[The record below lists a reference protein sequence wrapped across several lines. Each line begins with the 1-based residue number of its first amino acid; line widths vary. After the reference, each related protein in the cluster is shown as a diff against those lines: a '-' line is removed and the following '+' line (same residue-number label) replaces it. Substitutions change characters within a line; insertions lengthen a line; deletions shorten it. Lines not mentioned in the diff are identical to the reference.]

1 VAITLQVH
9 KSRRVVPLRWKRA
22 RHGDPHRHFPDVDDR
37 GYRSTEFSPIVG
49 ILQGKEAVVRVEREL
64 VEDGAELFVTSSN
77 TAKVSIVDPADGKL
91 PATKIMDV
99 KLKGVAGADP
109 EEVQVAV
116 RFGTKTG
123 PVVARL
129 LARCYTRRR
138 VVVTPHVV
146 TIAGPGGVGGV
157 ASTANVAAIMELVIA
172 IWRHA
177 GVEFQVGATVND
189 NVTFATAGILS
200 DNPFPG
206 EIATL
211 LGTNHV
217 PNTINAYFVPQIG
230 TGGVLGYGFSR
241 PSSVTFGTGN
251 PGIILGDRT
260 AAGDV
265 HDTPWAGNDLAHEC
279 GHFFQLWHPNNQQPP
294 KEREDTWAR
303 RMLMHNYNTQ
313 PKQKKQAWKDDT
325 GYGQL
330 NGFARRGCLIT
341 HKHIDHIAT
350 DNECATSRAAILA
363 GPY

>member
-1 VAITLQVH
+1 LAISLSVF
-9 KSRRVVPLRWKRA
+9 KSRRLVPLRWKRA
-22 RHGDPHRHFPDVDDR
+22 RHGDPHRRYPDIDDR
-37 GYRSTEFSPIVG
+37 GSRTPEFSPIVG

-64 VEDGAELFVTSSN
+64 IEDDADLFIKSSD
-77 TAKVSIVDPADGKL
+77 ASKVSIVDPADGKL
-91 PATKIMDV
+91 PAAQAMDV
-99 KLKGVAGADP
+99 TLKGVSGGNPAEAKVEVHFGAD
-109 EEVQVAV
+109 
-116 RFGTKTG
+116 TG

-129 LARCYTRRR
+129 LVRCYTRRR
-138 VVVTPHVV
+138 VVITPHLV
-146 TIAGPGGVGGV
+146 TIAGPGGVGGI
-157 ASTANVAAIMELVIA
+157 ASTANVAAITALVRA
-172 IWRHA
+172 IWRQA
-177 GVEFQVGATVND
+177 GVELRVGATANEA
-189 NVTFATAGILS
+189 VTLATPGVLS

-211 LGTNHV
+211 LGTNFV
-217 PNTINAYFVPQIG
+217 PNTINVYFVRQIG

-260 AAGDV
+260 AGGAV

-294 KEREDTWAR
+294 NEREDTWAR

-313 PKQKKQAWKDDT
+313 PVLGNWKDDT

-330 NGFARRGCLIT
+330 GGSARRGCLVT
-341 HKHIDHIAT
+341 HKHIDHVAT
-350 DNECATSRAAILA
+350 DNECSTARAAILA